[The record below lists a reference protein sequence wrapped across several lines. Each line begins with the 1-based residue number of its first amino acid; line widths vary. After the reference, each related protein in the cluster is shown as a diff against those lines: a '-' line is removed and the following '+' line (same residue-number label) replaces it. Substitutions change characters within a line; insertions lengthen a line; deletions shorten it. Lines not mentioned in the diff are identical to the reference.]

1 VGRASETARLAKGRE
16 NVIFIGI
23 DCGTQSLKAV
33 AWDESRGTVGSA
45 GRSYDLIEGLPPG
58 HKEQHPSLW
67 IRALDD
73 CLTELRAKG
82 LDMEAVAGIGI
93 SGQQHGLVVLD
104 AAHEPVRASKLWCDT
119 STEPQ
124 CRRIM
129 EAAGGP
135 SAYQK
140 EIGNGLPPGFTASKI
155 LWLKENEPENYR
167 RVRHILLPHD
177 YLNFY
182 LTGEL
187 VAERGD
193 ASGTGYFRVRE
204 REWSSSALSWIDP
217 DRDLLSCI
225 PKLIPS
231 SAPAGQL
238 RGELQ
243 RRWGMSSKVLVS
255 SGGGDNM
262 MGAIGSG
269 NVRPGM
275 VTVSLGTSGTLYS
288 FSDSP
293 VIDPQAEIAA
303 FCDSTG
309 GWLPLVCTMN
319 VTVATEMVR
328 GGFLN
333 VGLSEFNQ
341 VVEGIKPGADG
352 LVLVPYLEG
361 ERMPNVPQGTGV
373 LLGLRPSTATP
384 GHLARAAMEG
394 VTFGLYYGMERMQ
407 ELGIVPSEVRLIGGG
422 AKSRVW
428 RQIVSD
434 VFDTPVVCPE
444 NQEGPAFGA
453 VLQAL
458 WCVSGQSAGDLI
470 DRNLK
475 LDESTQHCPDDRN
488 KAVYRQLYALY
499 KDFSRDL
506 IKSGVFEK
514 HRALIAG

>member
-1 VGRASETARLAKGRE
+1 MRAS
-16 NVIFIGI
+16 
-23 DCGTQSLKAV
+23 
-33 AWDESRGTVGSA
+33 
-45 GRSYDLIEGLPPG
+45 
-58 HKEQHPSLW
+58 
-67 IRALDD
+67 
-73 CLTELRAKG
+73 
-82 LDMEAVAGIGI
+82 GI

-135 SAYQK
+135 AAYQK

-182 LTGEL
+182 LTGEM
-187 VAERGD
+187 VAESGD

-204 REWSSSALSWIDP
+204 REWSKAALSWIDP
-217 DRDLLSCI
+217 GRDLLSCI
-225 PKLIPS
+225 PRLIPS

-243 RRWGMSSKVLVS
+243 HRWGMSSKVVVS

-269 NVRPGM
+269 NVKPGM

-288 FSDSP
+288 YSASP
-293 VIDPQAEIAA
+293 VVDPKAEIAA

-328 GGFLN
+328 GGFLKFDL
-333 VGLSEFNQ
+333 GEFNQ
-341 VVEGIKPGADG
+341 GCRECQAWSGRPCPGALPRG
-352 LVLVPYLEG
+352 RAAC
-361 ERMPNVPQGTGV
+361 RMC
-373 LLGLRPSTATP
+373 RR
-384 GHLARAAMEG
+384 ARASCWG
-394 VTFGLYYGMERMQ
+394 
-407 ELGIVPSEVRLIGGG
+407 
-422 AKSRVW
+422 
-428 RQIVSD
+428 
-434 VFDTPVVCPE
+434 
-444 NQEGPAFGA
+444 
-453 VLQAL
+453 
-458 WCVSGQSAGDLI
+458 
-470 DRNLK
+470 
-475 LDESTQHCPDDRN
+475 
-488 KAVYRQLYALY
+488 
-499 KDFSRDL
+499 
-506 IKSGVFEK
+506 
-514 HRALIAG
+514 

>member
-1 VGRASETARLAKGRE
+1 VGPVAKGWD

-33 AWDESRGTVGSA
+33 VWDESRGALASVGR
-45 GRSYDLIEGLPPG
+45 GYDLIEGLPPG

-67 IRALDD
+67 IQALDD
-73 CLTELRAKG
+73 CMLELRSKG
-82 LDMEAVAGIGI
+82 VDMEAVAGIGI

-104 AAHEPVRASKLWCDT
+104 ASHEPVRASKLWCDT

-129 EAAGGP
+129 DAAGGP
-135 SAYQK
+135 GAYQK
-140 EIGNGLPPGFTASKI
+140 EIGNSLPPGFTASKI
-155 LWLKENEPENYR
+155 LWLKENERENYR
-167 RVRHILLPHD
+167 HVRHILLPHD

-182 LTGEL
+182 LTGEM
-187 VAERGD
+187 VAEPGD

-204 REWSSSALSWIDP
+204 REWSKAALSWIDP

-225 PKLIPS
+225 PRLISS

-238 RGELQ
+238 RGELR
-243 RRWGMSSKVLVS
+243 RRWGMPSKVVVS

-269 NVRPGM
+269 NVKPGM

-288 FSDSP
+288 FSASP
-293 VIDPQAEIAA
+293 VIDPQGEIAA

-319 VTVATEMVR
+319 VTVATEMIR
-328 GGFLN
+328 AGFLD
-333 VGLSEFNQ
+333 VGLNEFNQ
-341 VVEGIKPGADG
+341 VVETVRPGADG

-361 ERMPNVPQGTGV
+361 ERMPNVPHGTGV

-384 GHLARAAMEG
+384 AHLARAAMEG
-394 VTFGLYYGMERMQ
+394 ATFGLYYGMERMQ
-407 ELGIVPSEVRLIGGG
+407 ELGIVPSEIRLIGGG
-422 AKSRVW
+422 AKSSVW
-428 RQIVSD
+428 RQIVAD
-434 VFDTPVVCPE
+434 VFGTPVVCPE

-453 VLQAL
+453 ALQAL
-458 WCVSGQSAGDLI
+458 WCVSGRSAGELI

-475 LDESTQHCPDDRN
+475 LDESTRHCPDERN
-488 KAVYRQLYALY
+488 RAVYQQLYALY

-506 IKSGVFEK
+506 INSGVFEK